1 MQVLDGATGGFSSG
15 STAVPLFGPT
25 VKLFIASELS
35 RTTNTQSI
43 P

>member
-25 VKLFIASELS
+25 ELS